1 MSLTDLRGLVAQA
14 GVNDVWYEDPHLPG
28 RPVLLRAARPERYT
42 PATPLLFAHH
52 GDLRNGGDYRD
63 YWLPLVDEA
72 KLVVVV
78 PEFPSPVLSRP
89 GLVQSRQSRR

>member
-1 MSLTDLRGLVAQA
+1 MSLTDLWGLVAQA
-14 GVNDVWYEDPHLPG
+14 GVNDAWYEDPHLPG
-28 RPVLLRAARPERYT
+28 RPVLLRAARPERYS

-72 KLVVVV
+72 KFLSRRAGV
-78 PEFPSPVLSRP
+78 PVTRLSRP
-89 GLVQSRQSRR
+89 GLVQSGQSRR